1 MAINTGDNSE
11 FFACQNTRNNQFRT
25 KRGGQLQYMLRPLEE
40 RLRNLRTLAVPI
52 ALDDKLSFTLD
63 RTLYPYVR
71 ASFPVPAMRRSS
83 FITRFP
89 GRAGSTVI
97 SGIPTEPIAGT
108 IFPTGSRSTSRTRSC
123 RRGSQERLRP
133 KSSRWNMRR
142 FH

>member
-1 MAINTGDNSE
+1 M
-11 FFACQNTRNNQFRT
+11 
-25 KRGGQLQYMLRPLEE
+25 QYMLRPLEE

-63 RTLYPYVR
+63 RTLYPYVIEGII
-71 ASFPVPAMRRSS
+71 PAMRRSS